1 VRLLPYSL
9 RSFRRE
15 LRSGDLPTLALA
27 LVLGVAVMT
36 AVGTLVNRVTL
47 ALTQSAGEIIGGDLG
62 VAGRTA
68 IPAEWQ
74 TEAERRGLATAR
86 IVIFASVVFH
96 GEASQLAE
104 IKAVDAKYP
113 LRGEMVLA
121 EDMGGMNLRRG
132 SAPAAGTAYADARL
146 LDALGLVPGGSLEF
160 GDRMLELPARLHTEP
175 DASGEMFQLAPRL
188 LVNLA
193 DVEDSGLLAPGSR
206 AAHRLMF
213 AGEPSAVDDF
223 RQWLAP
229 RMDGFRFVSV
239 ADAQRAVRGA
249 FERAQRFLSLA
260 ALLAVLLAGVATA
273 LAANRFALRQ
283 IDNVA
288 VLRCLG
294 APQPQ
299 ILGALTL
306 QLLMLAVP
314 ACLLGVLIG
323 LGVQAAL
330 VEALGSLLPQR
341 LPLPQAQPALSGAA
355 IGLVMLLGFGLPPL
369 LRLRG
374 VPPMRVL
381 NRSFAALPRMPAL
394 ISVAAVAGACT
405 LVALATRD
413 VRLAL
418 YVMAGLAALG
428 VVSWIVGF
436 AALWVARRLQS
447 RLRGAWRLGMAALS
461 RRRALSVVQ
470 LTGLALSLCA
480 LLLLSAIGPA
490 LLTQWR
496 AQLAP
501 DTPNWFLLNVQ
512 QHQAES
518 VLDGLRRAGVAEPR
532 LEPFATGRL
541 LAINGVAP
549 RAEDFTDP
557 RAGAW
562 INGPLNMSW
571 REDFPPANR
580 LTAGQFWKPDSA
592 VDEVSVERMWVDMF
606 GIALG
611 DTLSIGIGDRSYD
624 LKVTSLRE
632 ADWDSFRV
640 NFFLLLNANA
650 MQDAPHNLIS
660 SFHLPAGQA
669 SALQALTRTHPNVS
683 LIDID
688 AILTRV
694 REVMERVAEAVQLV
708 LAFSLAAG
716 VLVLVAALQATR
728 SERRYE
734 STVLRTL
741 GARQSQ
747 IRGAVLA
754 EFAAIGGLAGA
765 LAAIGAAMT
774 GQILAQ
780 RAFDMGLDMPWLALA
795 AGALTGMLL
804 AMLAGWLGTRSV
816 VATPPALSLRSEYQ

>member
-1 VRLLPYSL
+1 MRLLPFAL

-15 LRSGDLPTLALA
+15 LRGGDLPTLALA

-62 VAGRTA
+62 VAGRSA
-68 IPAEWQ
+68 IPDEWQ
-74 TEAERRGLATAR
+74 SEAARRGIATAR

-104 IKAVDAKYP
+104 IKAVDANYP
-113 LRGEMVLA
+113 LRGELVLA
-121 EDMGGMNLRRG
+121 EDMGGIRLRPG
-132 SAPAAGTAYADARL
+132 AAPETGVAYADARL
-146 LDALGLVPGGSLEF
+146 LDALGLAPGGQLEF
-160 GDRMLELPARLHTEP
+160 GDRMLDLPARLHAEP

-213 AGEPSAVDDF
+213 AGEPAAIADF
-223 RQWLAP
+223 RQWLEP
-229 RMDGFRFVSV
+229 RMEGFRFVSV

-249 FERAQRFLSLA
+249 FQRAERFLSLA

-299 ILGALTL
+299 ILGALTV
-306 QLLMLAVP
+306 QLLLLAIP
-314 ACLLGVLIG
+314 ACLLGVAIG
-323 LGVQAAL
+323 LGVQALL

-355 IGLVMLLGFGLPPL
+355 IGLVMLFGFGLPPL

-381 NRSFAALPRMPAL
+381 NRSFAALPRTPVL
-394 ISVAAVAGACT
+394 ISLAAVTAACA

-413 VRLAL
+413 VRMAAYVIGGLAL
-418 YVMAGLAALG
+418 LG
-428 VVSWIVGF
+428 IASWIVGF
-436 AALWVARRLQS
+436 AALWLARRLQS
-447 RLRGAWRLGMAALS
+447 RLRGAWRLGLAALS

-512 QHQAES
+512 QAQAVD
-518 VLDGLRRAGVAEPR
+518 VLQGLRDAGVVTPR
-532 LEPFATGRL
+532 LEPFASGRL
-541 LAINGVAP
+541 LAINGVTP
-549 RAEDFTDP
+549 RAEDFADP
-557 RAGAW
+557 RAGNW

-580 LTAGQFWKPDSA
+580 LLAGRFWEPDSDA
-592 VDEVSVERMWVDMF
+592 AEVSVEKMWVEMF
-606 GIALG
+606 GIDVG
-611 DTLSIGIGDRSYD
+611 DTLTVGIGEQSYD
-624 LKVTSLRE
+624 LRVTSLRE
-632 ADWDSFRV
+632 ANWDSFRV

-650 MQDAPHNLIS
+650 MQGAPHNLIA
-660 SFHLPAGQA
+660 SFHLPAGRA
-669 SALQALTRTHPNVS
+669 SALQQLTRDHPNVS

-688 AILTRV
+688 AILGRV

-716 VLVLVAALQATR
+716 VLVLIAALQATR

-765 LAAIGAAMT
+765 LAAIGAALT
-774 GQILAQ
+774 GQILAR
-780 RAFDMGLDMPWLALA
+780 RAFEMNLDMPTTALIGGALA
-795 AGALTGMLL
+795 GMLL

-816 VATPPALSLRSEYQ
+816 VATPPALSLRSEG

>member
-1 VRLLPYSL
+1 MRLLPFAWRSL
-9 RSFRRE
+9 RRE
-15 LRSGDLPTLALA
+15 LRGGDLPTLALA

-36 AVGTLVNRVTL
+36 AVGTLVNRVAL

-62 VAGRTA
+62 VAGRVA
-68 IPAEWQ
+68 VPAEWQ
-74 TEAERRGLATAR
+74 AEAERRGLATAR
-86 IVIFASVVFH
+86 IVVFASVVFH
-96 GEASQLAE
+96 GEQSQLAE
-104 IKAVDAKYP
+104 IKAVDASYP
-113 LRGEMVLA
+113 LRGELVLA
-121 EDMGGMNLRRG
+121 ADMGGMDLRPG
-132 SAPAAGTAYADARL
+132 AAPAPGVAYADARL
-146 LDALGLVPGGSLEF
+146 LDALGLRPGDRLAF
-160 GDRMLELPARLHTEP
+160 GDRMLDLPARLHAEP
-175 DASGEMFQLAPRL
+175 DASGELFQLAPRL

-193 DVEDSGLLAPGSR
+193 DVEASGLLAPGSR
-206 AAHRLMF
+206 AMHRLMF
-213 AGEPSAVDDF
+213 AGERAAIADF
-223 RQWLAP
+223 RAWLEP
-229 RMDGFRFVSV
+229 RMQDHRFVSV

-249 FERAQRFLSLA
+249 FDRAQRFLSLA

-283 IDNVA
+283 VDGVA

-299 ILGALTL
+299 ILGALTV
-306 QLLMLAVP
+306 QLLLLALP
-314 ACLLGVLIG
+314 ACLLGVG
-323 LGVQAAL
+323 LGLLVQAAL
-330 VEALGSLLPQR
+330 VEALGSLLPAR

-381 NRSFAALPRMPAL
+381 NRSFAALPRAPAL
-394 ISVAAVAGACT
+394 ISLAAVAGACT

-413 VRLAL
+413 LRMAG
-418 YVMAGLAALG
+418 YVIGGLAALAL
-428 VVSWIVGF
+428 VAWIVGHG
-436 AALWVARRLQS
+436 ALWLARRAQA
-447 RLRGAWRLGMAALS
+447 RLSGAWRLGLAALS
-461 RRRALSVVQ
+461 RRRSLSVVQ
-470 LTGLALSLCA
+470 LTGLALSLAA

-490 LLTQWR
+490 LLGQWR

-518 VLDGLRRAGVAEPR
+518 VLDGLRAAGVADPR

-549 RAEDFTDP
+549 RAEDYADP
-557 RAGAW
+557 RAGNW

-571 REDFPPANR
+571 RSDFPPANR
-580 LTAGQFWKPDSA
+580 LTAGRFWDPDSA
-592 VDEVSVERMWVDMF
+592 SMEVSVEKMWVEMF
-606 GIALG
+606 GIGLG
-611 DTLSIGIGDRSYD
+611 DVISVGIGDRRYD
-624 LKVTSLRE
+624 LTVTSLRE

-660 SFHLPAGQA
+660 SFHLPPGQA
-669 SALQALTRTHPNVS
+669 RALQGLTRAHPNLS
-683 LIDID
+683 LIDIE
-688 AILTRV
+688 AILGRV

-716 VLVLVAALQATR
+716 VLVLFAALQATR
-728 SERRYE
+728 GERRFE

-741 GARQSQ
+741 GARQKQ

-754 EFAAIGGLAGA
+754 EFAAIGGLAGL
-765 LAAIGAAMT
+765 LAAAGAALT

-780 RAFDMGLDMPWLALA
+780 RAFDMGLDTPWTALLTGALA
-795 AGALTGMLL
+795 GMLI
-804 AMLAGWLGTRSV
+804 AMLAGWLGTRSI
-816 VATPPALSLRSEYQ
+816 VATPPALSLRSESA

>member
-1 VRLLPYSL
+1 
-9 RSFRRE
+9 
-15 LRSGDLPTLALA
+15 
-27 LVLGVAVMT
+27 
-36 AVGTLVNRVTL
+36 
-47 ALTQSAGEIIGGDLG
+47 
-62 VAGRTA
+62 
-68 IPAEWQ
+68 
-74 TEAERRGLATAR
+74 
-86 IVIFASVVFH
+86 
-96 GEASQLAE
+96 
-104 IKAVDAKYP
+104 
-113 LRGEMVLA
+113 
-121 EDMGGMNLRRG
+121 
-132 SAPAAGTAYADARL
+132 
-146 LDALGLVPGGSLEF
+146 
-160 GDRMLELPARLHTEP
+160 
-175 DASGEMFQLAPRL
+175 
-188 LVNLA
+188 
-193 DVEDSGLLAPGSR
+193 
-206 AAHRLMF
+206 
-213 AGEPSAVDDF
+213 
-223 RQWLAP
+223 
-229 RMDGFRFVSV
+229 
-239 ADAQRAVRGA
+239 
-249 FERAQRFLSLA
+249 
-260 ALLAVLLAGVATA
+260 VLLAGVATA

-470 LTGLALSLCA
+470 LTGLALS
-480 LLLLSAIGPA
+480 
-490 LLTQWR
+490 
-496 AQLAP
+496 
-501 DTPNWFLLNVQ
+501 PNWFLLNVQ

-580 LTAGQFWKPDSA
+580 LTAGQFWEPDSA